1 MNTYTHTISC
11 LTLENYNMSLHELA
25 DIENLYDN
33 QTISYESNRKF
44 TNDELIGV
52 LEDHINAD
60 LPDYNNVRVTYAE
73 LKLSDSSAFALAF

>member
-11 LTLENYNMSLHELA
+11 LTLENYSMSLHELA

-33 QTISYESNRKF
+33 QTISYESTRKF
-44 TNDELIGV
+44 NNNELIGV

-60 LPDYNNVRVTYAE
+60 LPDYCHVSVSYAE
-73 LKLSDSSAFALAF
+73 LKLTDSSAFALAF